1 MTESGVRML
10 IECRKPLVSTPDVFE
25 IYTSL
30 QTYQTYQETSTME
43 WLDTSTSLTTEP
55 LVDPTETTTQAP
67 IEPSDEPI
75 VTTTEPPTEPPTELP
90 VELTDAPTEASTE
103 APAEP
108 TEATTEPWTDL
119 SSVYNDC
126 QFFKGDS
133 SAFFD
138 SGSPYRND
146 MRHGLLNSNH
156 RIFQ

>member
-10 IECRKPLVSTPDVFE
+10 IECRKPLVSTPNVFE
-25 IYTSL
+25 IYTS
-30 QTYQTYQETSTME
+30 YQTYQETTTME
-43 WLDTSTSLTTEP
+43 WLDTSTALTTEP
-55 LVDPTETTTQAP
+55 LVDPTEAPAEAPTTT
-67 IEPSDEPI
+67 EPS
-75 VTTTEPPTEPPTELP
+75 TTTEPPITT
-90 VELTDAPTEASTE
+90 TE

-108 TEATTEPWTDL
+108 TETTTGFSTDL

-126 QFFKGDS
+126 QFSKGDS

-146 MRHGLLNSNH
+146 MRHGCLTCNH

>member
-1 MTESGVRML
+1 
-10 IECRKPLVSTPDVFE
+10 
-25 IYTSL
+25 
-30 QTYQTYQETSTME
+30 ME

-55 LVDPTETTTQAP
+55 LVDPTDALTT
-67 IEPSDEPI
+67 
-75 VTTTEPPTEPPTELP
+75 V
-90 VELTDAPTEASTE
+90 PTEASTE

-108 TEATTEPWTDL
+108 TETTTGFSTDL

-126 QFFKGDS
+126 QFSKGDS

-146 MRHGLLNSNH
+146 MRHGFLTSNH